1 MKKNDPE
8 LEKVLMIIKDLK
20 GLFVRLFQAPTGSN
34 IYFLTLSYNP
44 GFYLLINVNRVH
56 EISSFL
62 VQCRRLRSV
71 RNVFS
76 LSPTVFPL

>member
-34 IYFLTLSYNP
+34 ICFLTLSYNP
-44 GFYLLINVNRVH
+44 GFYLLINVK
-56 EISSFL
+56 FL
-62 VQCRRLRSV
+62 LSWY
-71 RNVFS
+71 NVGDS
-76 LSPTVFPL
+76 GV